1 MEKVQI
7 LMSTYNGASYLKTQ
21 LDSILNQTYTN
32 FSILVRDDGSTDET
46 LAILRAYSEEY
57 SNVSYYQGEN
67 ISVIQS
73 FLELLRGSDDD
84 AAYYGF
90 ADQDDEWMPEKIERA
105 IEKMQA
111 CGGNQPLL
119 YCSDTYLADS
129 ELAVI
134 GKDEK
139 CARPSLGNALVQ
151 NICTGCTA
159 VMNHRLR
166 DIINRTSP
174 KNIIM
179 HDWWFYISAAL
190 FGGVCYDTE
199 AYIKYRQHGNN
210 QFGAKTSKKEIWKH
224 RIGQLFEKR
233 GELYE
238 QLREIQRNYTDI
250 DEEQARLIELV
261 LRSQKGFGNR
271 VRLVR
276 NKEIYRNK
284 PMDDRIYRGI
294 VMIGKL

>member
-32 FSILVRDDGSTDET
+32 VSVLVRDDGSTDGT
-46 LAILRAYSEEY
+46 CAILKAYAGEY
-57 SNVSYYQGEN
+57 PNISFYQGEN
-67 ISVIQS
+67 IGVIQS
-73 FLELLRGSDDD
+73 FLELLRRSDDD
-84 AAYYGF
+84 VMYYGF

-105 IEKMQA
+105 VGKLQA
-111 CGGNQPLL
+111 RGGDRPLL

-159 VMNHRLR
+159 VMNHSLR
-166 DIINRTSP
+166 DIINRTKP

-190 FGGVCYDTE
+190 FGEVCYDKE

-210 QFGAKTSKKEIWKH
+210 QFGAKISRGEVWKY
-224 RIGQLFEKR
+224 RVKQLFEKR

-238 QLREIQRNYTDI
+238 QLREIQANYTDL
-250 DEEQARLIELV
+250 DEAQTRLIEMV
-261 LRSQKGFGNR
+261 LQSQKGLGNR
-271 VRLVR
+271 VRLAR

-294 VMIGKL
+294 VLIGKL

>member
-7 LMSTYNGASYLKTQ
+7 LMSTYNGASYLRTQ

-32 FSILVRDDGSTDET
+32 FGILVRDDGSTDGT

-57 SNVSYYQGEN
+57 SNVSYYQGKN
-67 ISVIQS
+67 IGVIQS
-73 FLELLRGSDDD
+73 FLELLRSSDDD

-111 CGGNQPLL
+111 RDSNRPLL

-151 NICTGCTA
+151 NVCTGCTA
-159 VMNHRLR
+159 VMNHSLR
-166 DIINRTSP
+166 DIINGTQP
-174 KNIIM
+174 KNIVM

-190 FGGVCYDTE
+190 FGEVCYDNE

-224 RIGQLFEKR
+224 RINQLFEKR
-233 GELYE
+233 GELYG
-238 QLREIQRNYTDI
+238 QLREIQRNYTDL
-250 DEEQARLIELV
+250 DEEQKRLIELV

-284 PMDDRIYRGI
+284 PMDDRVYRGI